1 MEANMVANKLAGLSD
16 AELAL
21 IEKLLRKEFLE
32 ETDRHKTWKT
42 KNLYEK
48 PDEKSQHLARCI
60 TAIKSQR
67 DLNKMMETRW

>member
-48 PDEKSQHLARCI
+48 PYEKSQHLANCI

>member
-1 MEANMVANKLAGLSD
+1 MEANMVANKLAGLGD

-48 PDEKSQHLARCI
+48 PYEKSQHLARCI

>member
-48 PDEKSQHLARCI
+48 PYEKSQHLARCI

-67 DLNKMMETRW
+67 DLNRMMETRW